1 MAQTCR
7 LYIGEEQFVWE
18 VGRLWALVRDSPV
31 TMFPVRDFQPVL
43 DCELLTPIRTFL
55 EVAEHAQR
63 IVEADLAY
71 PLILSA
77 EGVIMDGRHRLMKAW
92 MLRRETV
99 AVVRFPVNPPP
110 DQRLSNAAAA
120 TST

>member
-18 VGRLWALVRDSPV
+18 VGRLWALVRD
-31 TMFPVRDFQPVL
+31 L
-43 DCELLTPIRTFL
+43 
-55 EVAEHAQR
+55 
-63 IVEADLAY
+63 IVEADMAY

-92 MLRRETV
+92 MLRWETV
-99 AVVRFPVNPPP
+99 AVVCFPVNPPP
-110 DQRLSNAAAA
+110 DQRLPNAAADGTTCWLIA
-120 TST
+120 TNRQTEPGSLGKAGTSVKR